1 MRNRSE
7 LEEKKSAVITACRH
21 YWNIESADGPTSRG
35 VCQVCGEEKEFLN
48 SWSDVNYKG
57 KDPRVFDLP
66 NILEDEEEEG
76 KAKKP

>member
-7 LEEKKSAVITACRH
+7 LEEKKSAVTTACRH
-21 YWNIESADGPTSRG
+21 YWVIEPADGPMSRG

-48 SWSDVNYKG
+48 SWSDASFKG

-66 NILEDEEEEG
+66 NMLEDDKEAEKEENS
-76 KAKKP
+76 

>member
-21 YWNIESADGPTSRG
+21 YWNIESADGPTSRS